1 MQNPYISFFSKLT
14 GFLRLCFSLERRTP
28 VVDAGPT
35 REHHFFHPGCVI
47 GTRMQSALQATA
59 RILWWSCWCF
69 NVGYTRRS
77 DGKSRIKWDLNFHL
91 KKKWPSHRRFSHPP
105 ERGWVFSAINYLDFF
120 LHEWRLRNMQ
130 SHRSKWSI
138 RSDCGMDMDMA
149 TRCSKHVAVASTKE
163 GIVFHAS
170 IFQVLFSSILVTQL

>member
-1 MQNPYISFFSKLT
+1 MAIPQQNHAKSIHFPYFQVDWLLT
-14 GFLRLCFSLERRTP
+14 AVFSLERRTP

-69 NVGYTRRS
+69 NVGYTKRS

-91 KKKWPSHRRFSHPP
+91 KKKMTKPQAVFTSTRARMGVFCYQLPRF
-105 ERGWVFSAINYLDFF
+105 FF
-120 LHEWRLRNMQ
+120 YTSGGYETCNRTD
-130 SHRSKWSI
+130 
-138 RSDCGMDMDMA
+138 RSDPLGVI
-149 TRCSKHVAVASTKE
+149 VAWIWTWQQDAQSM
-163 GIVFHAS
+163 
-170 IFQVLFSSILVTQL
+170 